1 MSLITLSLIATSEK
15 YAFKC
20 FLKVAKFD
28 NLCCVDVDSMQAAGP
43 EYENADSL
51 SKMFPDL
58 LFVVSGIPAFA
69 IGFVSMYSS
78 HYD

>member
-1 MSLITLSLIATSEK
+1 VK

-51 SKMFPDL
+51 SKMDERSQFPNL